1 MFSGLKQNSIVYIL
15 DKSNSISFKTGTVT
29 RINSK
34 YNQLNPMDALL
45 DITVSSSDGNYS
57 FEKIPSSLS
66 IANYGTLV
74 LSDSKESLIADI
86 EATIKNSQSI
96 IDSVDYHK
104 KLVDDCGAV
113 LEQLNP
119 SLLKERETEERMC
132 KLEDKIT
139 GMEDKLA
146 SIYNKL
152 ISPEN
157 S

>member
-1 MFSGLKQNSIVYIL
+1 MFSGLKQNSLVYIL
-15 DKSNSISFKTGTVT
+15 DKSNSVTFKTGTVA

-45 DITVSSSDGNYS
+45 DITVNTTDGNYS

-66 IANYGTLV
+66 IANYGTMV
-74 LSDSKESLIADI
+74 LSDSKESLITDV
-86 EATIKNSQSI
+86 EATMKNSQTI

-104 KLVDDCGAV
+104 KLIEDCSAV
-113 LEQLNP
+113 LEKLNP
-119 SLLKERETEERMC
+119 SLIKERETEERMC

-152 ISPEN
+152 INPEN
-157 S
+157 V

>member
-15 DKSNSISFKTGTVT
+15 DKSNSVSFKTGTVT

-96 IDSVDYHK
+96 IDEHLPFLTRHS
-104 KLVDDCGAV
+104 
-113 LEQLNP
+113 
-119 SLLKERETEERMC
+119 
-132 KLEDKIT
+132 
-139 GMEDKLA
+139 
-146 SIYNKL
+146 
-152 ISPEN
+152 
-157 S
+157 